1 MEKVTADVVEIAR
14 KLELKGQPEDVTA
27 LLLLHAKNLMNEELL
42 LMNEQRKW
50 FFEIE
55 SVPGED
61 TVKIVEMTTEDLEY

>member
-27 LLLLHAKNLMNEELL
+27 FLLLHAKNLMNEELL